1 MLLPKAPIQRRAF
14 SPREIAAQLGRDR
27 ASVYRWLASGE
38 LRPIAVSGR
47 LMISDRELERFL
59 DRTRARKLKL
69 GRDRSHSARG
79 WERERIRISGASEK
93 SNFVVH
99 ERCF

>member
-59 DRTRARKLKL
+59 GSNKGEKVKTRK
-69 GRDRSHSARG
+69 RSKPQRQG
-79 WERERIRISGASEK
+79 VGA
-93 SNFVVH
+93 
-99 ERCF
+99 